1 MQRTHDILYDD
12 ANTTKA
18 NLQMRKTALQ
28 FQHPFIY
35 GMISFS
41 QDIKIHRKI
50 KGKKEIFAEIYK
62 TIG

>member
-1 MQRTHDILYDD
+1 
-12 ANTTKA
+12 
-18 NLQMRKTALQ
+18 MRKTALQ

-50 KGKKEIFAEIYK
+50 KGKKEILAEIYK